1 MKLNIEHIKT
11 FSFHI
16 AKELGYNG
24 KETLNGLKTF
34 LTDKYNVVW
43 DISSEKLK
51 QYKAKYGAIIKPN
64 TNKVTSYGIYTKNE
78 WYLVETVLFRIK
90 NLYI

>member
-16 AKELGYNG
+16 AKELGYIG
-24 KETLNGLKTF
+24 EETLDGLKTF
-34 LTDKYNVVW
+34 LTEKYNVVW

-51 QYKAKYGAIIKPN
+51 QYKAKYGGIIKPDM
-64 TNKVTSYGIYTKNE
+64 NKVTTYSIYTKNE
-78 WYLVETVLFRIK
+78 WCLVETLLFSIY
-90 NLYI
+90 LFYM